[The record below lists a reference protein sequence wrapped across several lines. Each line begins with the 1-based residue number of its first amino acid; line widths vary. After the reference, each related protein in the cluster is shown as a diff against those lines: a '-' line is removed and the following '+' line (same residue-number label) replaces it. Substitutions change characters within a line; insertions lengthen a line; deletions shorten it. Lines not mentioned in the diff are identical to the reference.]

1 MQIVNFD
8 KKKIGNGCG
17 RDLNLDRGKQK
28 NNVKINGTLAKS
40 AVGDRHWSNG
50 LQQNVIS
57 ISKTQTGGRVIV
69 IVLGTDCP

>member
-28 NNVKINGTLAKS
+28 NNVKINGTLTKS
-40 AVGDRHWSNG
+40 LMLETV
-50 LQQNVIS
+50 
-57 ISKTQTGGRVIV
+57 TGRMV
-69 IVLGTDCP
+69 CNRM